1 MLSNDREERI
11 RLLKRKNRRSNLIKE
26 LVPYIKIDEN
36 SFLEPNDNDEYC
48 KIIFKKIGEISNK
61 EKVEGLN
68 FTENVQISL
77 DYLNNLKEKNKNLS
91 KWKKGFLLF
100 YTEYE
105 IEVVEIDVKDVF
117 DNLELLFGKIGFSS
131 GYGDFILVD
140 NVLNYGVCIERTEYF
155 YELSIW
161 GL

>member
-1 MLSNDREERI
+1 MFGNNREERI
-11 RLLKRKNRRSNLIKE
+11 RLLKRKNRRINLIKE
-26 LVPYIKIDEN
+26 LVSRIEIDEN
-36 SFLEPNDNDEYC
+36 SFLEPNVNDEYC
-48 KIIFKKIGEISNK
+48 KTIFKKIEEIPNK
-61 EKVEGLN
+61 GKIGGLS

-77 DYLNNLKEKNKNLS
+77 NYLNELKEKNNNLS

-105 IEVVEIDVKDVF
+105 IEAVGIDVKDVF
-117 DNLELLFGKIGFSS
+117 NNLEFLFEKIGFSS
-131 GYGDFILVD
+131 GFGDFVLVD
-140 NVLNYGVCIERTEYF
+140 NVLNYGICIERTEYF